1 MTTMRNLFIVLLLTA
16 LSAPA
21 WSNMSVGVV
30 DLREAVF
37 SSEAAAE
44 FGTGIQA
51 ELEEEEQQIRA
62 LQQEAEEMQQRLETD
77 GAMMS
82 DSERERLSEEFERK
96 VQEFQQRRGQFEQ
109 AVNQHQQQFL
119 QQSRP
124 LIDEVME
131 ELLEEHDL
139 DIILP
144 AEAVIY
150 VKPDYDLT
158 EEMIRR
164 LNEKAD

>member
-1 MTTMRNLFIVLLLTA
+1 MTKMRNLLIAVILAA

-21 WSNMSVGVV
+21 WSGMTVGVV

-37 SSEAAAE
+37 SSDAGSE
-44 FGTGIQA
+44 FGAGMQA
-51 ELEEEEQQIRA
+51 DFEEEEQQIRA

-82 DSERERLSEEFERK
+82 DSERERLSEELEAK
-96 VQEFQQRRGQFEQ
+96 VQEFQQRGGQFEQ

-119 QQSRP
+119 QQQRP
-124 LIDEVME
+124 LIDDVME
-131 ELLEEHDL
+131 KLLEEHDL
-139 DIILP
+139 DLILP

-158 EEMIRR
+158 EEMIER
-164 LNEKAD
+164 LNEEVD